1 MKNYPISAF
10 ICIFTVLSLAACSP
24 PDSGPNVEKAVSAS
38 PRVDVD
44 AARLALLEADQMFLE
59 TSETAGMAE
68 AYRRFLAPDAIQML
82 NGYPPI
88 EGRDNIYANFADF
101 ADENAGISLTWEVE
115 GADVAASGDLG
126 YTWGTYFYIGPDE
139 RGEEGLMEG
148 NYVNIWQKSDAGTWE
163 VLLDIENRHLL
174 VEDDLVDAG

>member
-1 MKNYPISAF
+1 MKNRSIDAF
-10 ICIFTVLSLAACSP
+10 ICLFTVLSLAACSP
-24 PDSGPNVEKAVSAS
+24 SDTGLDVKKTMSAS
-38 PRVDVD
+38 SGVDVE
-44 AARLALLEADQMFLE
+44 AARLALLEADQLFLE
-59 TSETAGMAE
+59 ASETAGMAE
-68 AYRRFLAPDAIQML
+68 AYRRFFAPDAIQML

-101 ADENAGISLTWEVE
+101 AGENAGISLTWEVE

-148 NYVNIWQKSDAGTWE
+148 NYVNIWQQSDAGTWE